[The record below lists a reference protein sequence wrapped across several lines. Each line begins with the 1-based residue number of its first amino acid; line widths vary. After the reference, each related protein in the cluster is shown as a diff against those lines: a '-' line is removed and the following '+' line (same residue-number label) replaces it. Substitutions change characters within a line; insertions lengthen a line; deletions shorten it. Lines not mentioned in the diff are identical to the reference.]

1 MKMVKMY
8 EANDGTVFDTEEE
21 CVVHEQQVLIAA
33 AVERT
38 QKTVSLVG
46 WRGGNSDNCCVLA
59 REFPEF
65 VAKNWQAL
73 EVIVR
78 HARREAA

>member
-21 CVVHEQQVLIAA
+21 CVSYEHQVHIAD

-46 WRGGNSDNCCVLA
+46 WRGGNSDNCCVLE
-59 REFPEF
+59 RDFPEF

-73 EVIVR
+73 EAIVR
-78 HARREAA
+78 SARKAAS